1 MNKLRHHFFAI
12 ESRCIADIRRCGR
25 ELHLELIV
33 GNCVILILRVKKAL
47 VIAKEFTYGS
57 IEGLC
62 EEHSHQYF
70 IVVTYEALT
79 WSDEVVCRFCR
90 LDLEHDWDVAP
101 VDKAQARG
109 RPITFTRLENQM
121 THRVKRD
128 ELAPVF
134 GSGRRTLRGLIHGLH
149 RHLHSIK

>member
-1 MNKLRHHFFAI
+1 LNKLRHHFFAI

-33 GNCVILILRVKKAL
+33 GNCVILI
-47 VIAKEFTYGS
+47 GS

-149 RHLHSIK
+149 RPC